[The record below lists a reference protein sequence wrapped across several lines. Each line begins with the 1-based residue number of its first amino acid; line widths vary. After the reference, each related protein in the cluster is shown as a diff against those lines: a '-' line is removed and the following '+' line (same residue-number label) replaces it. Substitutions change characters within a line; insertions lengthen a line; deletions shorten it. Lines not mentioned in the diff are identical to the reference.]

1 MDEPT
6 GRRAVPLFAIAVSAV
21 ALVWF
26 LLEVGATALPDASRD
41 VGALVTAVVCA
52 VGAMAAAWYGAW
64 ALVGASVLV
73 TARNGRL
80 GRILAEAL
88 GHRAPLLVR
97 RLAMPALGASLAVGI
112 ALPAGAAPALGVSA
126 DLDPAGFPA
135 SATRVLADAASP
147 EDVPRL
153 HGTGGTR
160 DTDLA
165 PTVPAR
171 LVEIRPS
178 VGEKVRRVKA
188 PVSWVPEVST
198 FAGAGAGAEGDGAV
212 TSSTNPPG
220 PDTDAAPAAGSRA
233 PSPSAAATAPGR
245 EVVAPDPSPDESTD
259 PSPDGST
266 GPSSTSPAN
275 ATYVVAPGDCLWTI
289 ARAHGATT
297 DAEIARAWP
306 TWWEENREVIG
317 ADPDLI
323 YPGQVLRIPASL
335 TEVLS

>member
-1 MDEPT
+1 MDEPA
-6 GRRAVPLFAIAVSAV
+6 GRRAVPLFAIAVSAA

-41 VGALVTAVVCA
+41 VGALVTAVVC
-52 VGAMAAAWYGAW
+52 GAGAIAAAWYGAW

-73 TARNGRL
+73 TAHNGRP

-88 GHRAPLLVR
+88 GRRAPLLVR
-97 RLAMPALGASLAVGI
+97 RLVMPALGASLAVGI

-126 DLDPAGFPA
+126 DLDPPGVQA
-135 SATRVLADAASP
+135 SATHVLADAESP
-147 EDVPRL
+147 SDVPRL
-153 HGTGGTR
+153 HGTGGTPA
-160 DTDLA
+160 TDLA

-171 LVEIRPS
+171 LVEIRPG
-178 VGEKVRRVKA
+178 VGEKMRRVKA
-188 PVSWVPEVST
+188 PVSWVPEASAA
-198 FAGAGAGAEGDGAV
+198 AGAGGNGAV
-212 TSSTNPPG
+212 TSGTDAPG
-220 PDTDAAPAAGSRA
+220 PDAYAAPAAGSHT
-233 PSPSAAATAPGR
+233 PSPGAAATTPGS
-245 EVVAPDPSPDESTD
+245 ETVAPEPSHG
-259 PSPDGST
+259 GST

-297 DAEIARAWP
+297 DAEIAQAWP

-323 YPGQVLRIPASL
+323 YPGQVLRIPSSL
-335 TEVLS
+335 TEALS